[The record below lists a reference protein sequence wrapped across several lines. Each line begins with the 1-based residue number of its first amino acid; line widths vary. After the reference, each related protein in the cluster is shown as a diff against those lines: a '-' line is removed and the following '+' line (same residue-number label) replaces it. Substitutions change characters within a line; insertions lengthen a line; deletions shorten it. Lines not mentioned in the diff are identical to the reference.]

1 MLIISFCFTYRVK
14 EANEENKEV
23 VDVDGSYLYRKFKL
37 LTDAGEHVAH
47 PACPSPPV
55 TGWVAITDENRETIA
70 LSLPPVTPGKLV
82 TTIYH

>member
-1 MLIISFCFTYRVK
+1 MLMDHICTVNISYSRQ
-14 EANEENKEV
+14 
-23 VDVDGSYLYRKFKL
+23 
-37 LTDAGEHVAH
+37 AGEHVAH